1 MKGALI
7 INKTRISFFIII
19 FYINITISIKRE
31 HFKDYI
37 YFLSKIT
44 IKINTSGNPQQIF
57 SSSFNKNYYPSSIVI
72 NNIEQPSTKIGA
84 NAFDLTEKSNIIELT
99 WNTALTN
106 CQKMFYNCDK
116 IEEVDLS
123 QFIGKG
129 VTKYNNM
136 FEDCV
141 SLTSVNLS
149 NLDTSSALDMSYMF
163 LNCSKITSLDLS
175 SFNTYKVTNMN
186 FMFSGCKSLKYI
198 NVSSFDSSRVQYMVH
213 MFHNCTS
220 LESLDLSNFNTPSL
234 LNFSFMFAESENL
247 TYINLNKFNTS
258 KVVEMKRVFFSCK
271 SLISLNLSSFDTSKT
286 TGMISMFYGCEN
298 LISLDLSSFNTTIL
312 RNINGM
318 FRDCKSLISL
328 NLSHFIAP
336 SINDI
341 AYLFQNNYNL
351 KYLDIS
357 NLGTVNVTDMTESFS
372 NCYSL
377 KTLDLSNFNTSKTT
391 KMKQMFQNSKSLIYL
406 NLSNFDT
413 SKVVDMT
420 NMFNN
425 CENLRYINL
434 KNSKDSDGLVISG
447 IFTNTP
453 DKMSFCVDETLNK
466 KIYDIII
473 LDKPNSVINCSDD
486 AFIYI
491 PEMTIPT
498 TIPIT
503 IPKTIPI
510 KIPTTIPTII
520 PITIPATFPTTI
532 NTINKMINTIMS
544 IINEP
549 INYNCSIIDSINKC
563 IFENIKNNDELYN
576 YIINYL
582 LKQYNN
588 EDKIIEGK
596 DNIVF
601 QITNSEKQKS
611 ILKNT
616 TLINNN
622 QNLSI
627 IDLATC
633 EDILKA
639 QYNISSNDSLIILK
653 QENTNSNLK
662 SSEKNI
668 QYEIFEPYNKTKLN
682 ISFCEKTTI
691 NLYTKMTFSEKNK
704 KMYQR
709 LKELGYDMF
718 NINDKFYQDICT
730 PYKTENSTDIL
741 LSDRI
746 DYIYNN
752 EDTQCQINCQ
762 FSEYLLDTQYIQ
774 CECSVNGENKKNKKE
789 KFTAKKIYESFYE
802 VLKYSNYQVYK
813 CYNLVFIKQII
824 YENFGGI
831 IIFSYFAINIGCFAF
846 YLYKKDTSLKNEII
860 NMNKKNN
867 KVENKDDIVIVNKDI
882 NPKKND
888 EKISF
893 PPKKKIK
900 VKVKIKARRSSKTT
914 LASKK
919 ILDEMK
925 LSNKELNFK
934 VSDGNEPI
942 KKKNIENSNISIY
955 SKENIN
961 EKIKPENPD
970 ILKLDEIN
978 EINEVD
984 TPSINLSDYE
994 LNELEYE
1001 EALKLDDRTFI
1012 QIYYAMLK
1020 RENIILFTFFQCRD
1034 YNLLYIKIARFIFLL
1049 ATDMAMNVFFF
1060 SDDSMHKLFLSY
1072 GKYDFI
1078 QQIPQIVYST
1088 IISQIFEIFLCYLSM
1103 TDKYIYQ
1110 IKGMKLAMKE
1120 IMLLFKCI
1128 NIKLMI
1134 FFSFNLLMF
1143 SFYWYS
1149 VASFCAV
1156 YGNSQAVFIKDSF
1169 TSFSIGI
1176 AYSFVIYL
1184 TPSALR
1190 RWAIKNKKMRLK
1202 FIYKLSELIP
1212 LF

>member
-7 INKTRISFFIII
+7 INTTRTSFFIII
-19 FYINITISIKRE
+19 LYINFSTSIKRE
-31 HFKDYI
+31 HFKTYI
-37 YFLSKIT
+37 SFQSKII
-44 IKINTSGNPQQIF
+44 IKINTSGEQLQIF
-57 SSSFNKNYYPSSIVI
+57 SSSISRNPNSVRI
-72 NNIEQPSTKIGA
+72 NN
-84 NAFDLTEKSNIIELT
+84 NAPITSITTNKFDLTETSNIIELT
-99 WNTALTN
+99 WNTTLTN
-106 CQKMFYNCDK
+106 CQKMFSKCNK

-123 QFIGKG
+123 EFIGTR

-149 NLDTSSALDMSYMF
+149 NLDTSSATDISYMF

-175 SFNTYKVTNMN
+175 SFNTQKVSNMA

-198 NVSSFDSSRVQYMVH
+198 NVSSFDTLKATNMNS
-213 MFHNCTS
+213 MFHNCRS
-220 LESLDLSNFNTPSL
+220 LETLDLSNFYTPL
-234 LNFSFMFAESENL
+234 LLDFSFMFAECENL
-247 TYINLNKFNTS
+247 TYINLNNFNTS
-258 KVVEMKRVFFSCK
+258 KVKEMKRVFFSCK
-271 SLISLNLSSFDTSKT
+271 SLISLNLSSFDTSQT
-286 TGMISMFYGCEN
+286 TGMVSTFYGCEK
-298 LISLDLSSFNTTIL
+298 LISLDLSSFNTTVL

-318 FRDCKSLISL
+318 FRDCKSITSL

-336 SINDI
+336 SIKDI
-341 AYLFQNNYNL
+341 MYLFENDYNL

-357 NLGTVNVTDMTESFS
+357 NFGTVNLTTMAESFT
-372 NCYSL
+372 NCSSL
-377 KTLDLSNFNTSKTT
+377 KILDLSNFITSNTTV
-391 KMKQMFQNSKSLIYL
+391 MRQAFENCKSLIYL

-413 SKVVDMT
+413 SKVTDMT
-420 NMFNN
+420 NMFRN

-434 KNSKDSDGLVISG
+434 KNSKNTNNLITSG
-447 IFTNTP
+447 IFANTP
-453 DKMSFCVDETLNK
+453 EKMIFCVDETLNK

-473 LDKPNSVINCSDD
+473 SDKPNSVINCSDD

-491 PEMTIPT
+491 PETIILTTIPT
-498 TIPIT
+498 TINAIETMPS
-503 IPKTIPI
+503 
-510 KIPTTIPTII
+510 
-520 PITIPATFPTTI
+520 
-532 NTINKMINTIMS
+532 N
-544 IINEP
+544 INEL

-576 YIINYL
+576 YMINYL
-582 LKQYNN
+582 LKEYNK

-601 QITNSEKQKS
+601 QITNSENQKN
-611 ILKNT
+611 ILKNA

-633 EDILKA
+633 EDILKN
-639 QYNISSNDSLIILK
+639 QYNINSNDSLIILK
-653 QENTNSNLK
+653 QENTSSNLK

-668 QYEIFEPYNKTKLN
+668 HYEIFEPYNKTKLN
-682 ISFCEKTTI
+682 ISFCENTTI

-704 KMYQR
+704 KMYER

-741 LSDRI
+741 LTDRI

-752 EDTQCQINCQ
+752 EDTKCQINCQ

-774 CECSVNGENKKNKKE
+774 CECSANEKNKKNKKE

-802 VLKYSNYQVYK
+802 VLKYSNYQVYQ

-831 IIFSYFAINIGCFAF
+831 IIFSYFVINIGCFAF

-860 NMNKKNN
+860 NMNKDNN
-867 KVENKDDIVIVNKDI
+867 KVDNKGDIVIINKDI
-882 NPKKND
+882 NFIKND
-888 EKISF
+888 EKISS
-893 PPKKKIK
+893 PLKKK
-900 VKVKIKARRSSKTT
+900 VKVKRKIKVRRSSKTT
-914 LASKK
+914 LANKK
-919 ILDEMK
+919 IIDEIK
-925 LSNKELNFK
+925 LSNKEFNFK
-934 VSDGNEPI
+934 ASERNEPI
-942 KKKNIENSNISIY
+942 NKKKYENSNISIY

-961 EKIKPENPD
+961 EKIKQENPD
-970 ILKLDEIN
+970 NLKFNKIN
-978 EINEVD
+978 EIDEVD
-984 TPSINLSDYE
+984 IPSINLSDYE

-1001 EALKLDDRTFI
+1001 EALKIDNRTFI
-1012 QIYYAMLK
+1012 QIYYATIK

-1088 IISQIFEIFLCYLSM
+1088 IITQIFEIFLCYLSM
-1103 TDKYIYQ
+1103 TDKYIYK
-1110 IKGMKLAMKE
+1110 IKGMKLTMKE

-1134 FFSFNLLMF
+1134 FFAFNLLMF

-1156 YGNSQAVFIKDSF
+1156 YGNSQTVFIKDSF

-1184 TPSALR
+1184 IPSALR
-1190 RWAIKNKKMRLK
+1190 RWTIKSKNMRLK
-1202 FIYKLSELIP
+1202 FLYKLSELIP
-1212 LF
+1212 FF

>member
-1 MKGALI
+1 MKGALT
-7 INKTRISFFIII
+7 INNTRISFLFIIL
-19 FYINITISIKRE
+19 YMNVTTSIKRE
-31 HFKDYI
+31 HFNAYI
-37 YFLSKIT
+37 SFQSKIT
-44 IKINTSGNPQQIF
+44 IKINSSGNQQQIF
-57 SSSFNKNYYPSSIVI
+57 YSSFKTFINSVKINENDPITRITTNK
-72 NNIEQPSTKIGA
+72 
-84 NAFDLTEKSNIIELT
+84 FDLTEPSNTIEIT
-99 WNTALTN
+99 FKNTLTN
-106 CQKMFYNCDK
+106 CEKMFSKCDK

-123 QFIGKG
+123 QFIGASMA
-129 VTKYNNM
+129 KYNSM

-149 NLDTSSALDMSYMF
+149 NLNTSLATDMSSMF
-163 LNCSKITSLDLS
+163 LNCSKIISLDLS
-175 SFNTYKVTNMN
+175 SFNTLRVTNMK

-198 NVSSFDSSRVQYMVH
+198 NVSSFDTSTVTNMNS
-213 MFHNCTS
+213 MFHNCRS
-220 LESLDLSNFNTPSL
+220 LEVLDLSNFYTPSL
-234 LNFSFMFAESENL
+234 QDFSFMFAECENL
-247 TYINLNKFNTS
+247 TYINLNNFNTS
-258 KVVEMKRVFFSCK
+258 KVKEMKRVFFSCK
-271 SLISLNLSSFDTSKT
+271 SLISLNLSSFDTTQT
-286 TGMISMFYGCEN
+286 TGLVSTFYGCEK
-298 LISLDLSSFNTTIL
+298 LISLDISSFKTTIL
-312 RNINGM
+312 RNVNGL
-318 FRDCKSLISL
+318 FRDCKSLTSL

-341 AYLFQNNYNL
+341 SYLFQNNYNL

-357 NLGTVNVTDMTESFS
+357 NFGTINVTNMNESFS
-372 NCYSL
+372 NCWSL

-391 KMKQMFQNSKSLIYL
+391 SMKYMFQNCKSLIYL

-413 SKVVDMT
+413 SKVVDMA
-420 NMFNN
+420 NMFSN
-425 CENLRYINL
+425 CGNLKYINL
-434 KNSKDSDGLVISG
+434 KNSKNTSNLKTSD

-453 DKMSFCVDETLNK
+453 EKMIFCIDETLNK

-473 LDKPNSVINCSDD
+473 SEKQNSVINCSDD

-491 PEMTIPT
+491 PETAAPT

-503 IPKTIPI
+503 IHPTIPET
-510 KIPTTIPTII
+510 IPTTIPTTIYEI
-520 PITIPATFPTTI
+520 ETIP
-532 NTINKMINTIMS
+532 N

-549 INYNCSIIDSINKC
+549 INYNCSIIESINKC

-601 QITNSEKQKS
+601 QITNSENQKN

-633 EDILKA
+633 EDLLKA

-718 NINDKFYQDICT
+718 NVNDKFYQDICT

-831 IIFSYFAINIGCFAF
+831 IIFFYFAINIGCFAF

-882 NPKKND
+882 NFKKND

-934 VSDGNEPI
+934 VSDGNESI

-970 ILKLDEIN
+970 ILKLEEIN
-978 EINEVD
+978 EINEAD

-1110 IKGMKLAMKE
+1110 IKGMKLSMKE
-1120 IMLLFKCI
+1120 IILLFKYI

-1134 FFSFNLLMF
+1134 FFAFNLLMF

-1184 TPSALR
+1184 IPSALR
-1190 RWAIKNKKMRLK
+1190 RWAIKSKKMRLK
-1202 FIYKLSELIP
+1202 FIYRLSELIP
-1212 LF
+1212 FF

>member
-1 MKGALI
+1 MKGTLI
-7 INKTRISFFIII
+7 INTTRISFFIVIL
-19 FYINITISIKRE
+19 YTNVSTSIKKE
-31 HFKDYI
+31 HYKEYI
-37 YFLSKIT
+37 SNASKIT
-44 IKINTSGNPQQIF
+44 IKINSSGEQKIF
-57 SSSFNKNYYPSSIVI
+57 DSSLTGNRRPFSINVNNEPLIIIKPSIFL
-72 NNIEQPSTKIGA
+72 NET
-84 NAFDLTEKSNIIELT
+84 FNIIELNWST
-99 WNTALTN
+99 DLTN
-106 CQKMFYNCDK
+106 CAKIFYDCDK

-123 QFIGKG
+123 FIGIK
-129 VTKYNNM
+129 VRNFNRM
-136 FEDCV
+136 FEDCI
-141 SLTSVNLS
+141 SLTSVILS
-149 NLDTSSALDMSYMF
+149 NLDTSLSTDMSYMF
-163 LNCSKITSLDLS
+163 LNCSKIQSLDLS
-175 SFNTYKVTNMN
+175 SFNTHSVTNMI

-198 NVSSFDSSRVQYMVH
+198 NVSSFDTSKVNNMVH
-213 MFHNCTS
+213 MFHNCRS

-234 LNFSFMFAESENL
+234 LNFSFMFAECQNL

-286 TGMISMFYGCEN
+286 TGMISMFYECEN

-377 KTLDLSNFNTSKTT
+377 KTLDLSNFNTSKTK

-503 IPKTIPI
+503 IPKTIPT

-582 LKQYNN
+582 LKEYNK

-831 IIFSYFAINIGCFAF
+831 IIFFYFAINIGCFAF

-882 NPKKND
+882 NFKKND

-1012 QIYYAMLK
+1012 QIYYAVLK

-1088 IISQIFEIFLCYLSM
+1088 IITQIFEIFLCYLSM
-1103 TDKYIYQ
+1103 TDKYIYK
-1110 IKGMKLAMKE
+1110 IKGMKLTMKE

-1184 TPSALR
+1184 IPSALR